1 MKYEESL
8 SDKMYFNTI
17 LQCESYKVKDVK
29 KAVKKLKEEIE
40 NPTYPYA
47 DVIQLIDKIFG
58 EKLTK

>member
-1 MKYEESL
+1 MSTQKERFEEYRKGFL
-8 SDKMYFNTI
+8 EGVRINKI
-17 LQCESYKVKDVK
+17 DVK